1 MVEVEMPLQLCS
13 TPVPIHSPKSQKD
26 SIGVTIHQL
35 KPSPSDGGNARSSIE
50 VHPKIAGKTPAFD
63 TRYLW
68 SRNLV
73 SEKQVVVIHLTAPT
87 AQQLIRKPISRHS
100 RDLLDGRERTW

>member
-13 TPVPIHSPKSQKD
+13 TPVAIHSPKSKKD
-26 SIGVTIHQL
+26 AIGVTIHLL
-35 KPSPSDGGNARSSIE
+35 KPSPSDEGTFQKF
-50 VHPKIAGKTPAFD
+50 HPKIAGKTPAFD
-63 TRYLW
+63 TRYPW